1 MATNTADDGMTQ
13 AVDARIDAAREATGD
28 RIGKLKEKAGEV
40 ADAAKARAS
49 ALREKIRDTD
59 WDDVTSNVTGY
70 VRENPGRS
78 VAIAL
83 GVGFA
88 LGLLLRKKGRD

>member
-1 MATNTADDGMTQ
+1 MATNTTDDGMTQ
-13 AVDARIDAAREATGD
+13 AVDARIDAVREATGD
-28 RIGKLKEKAGEV
+28 RMGKLKEKAGEV

-49 ALREKIRDTD
+49 ALRDKIRDTD

>member
-1 MATNTADDGMTQ
+1 MATNTADDGMAQ

-40 ADAAKARAS
+40 ADAAKARAA
-49 ALREKIRDTD
+49 ALRDKIRDTD

-70 VRENPGRS
+70 VRENPGKS

-83 GVGFA
+83 GVGFV
-88 LGLLLRKKGRD
+88 LGLLLRKKGHD